1 MNACVRGNTPWRK
14 ERMCVVGVVVG
25 RKSLASASEG
35 LGDGNGEVG
44 EPSVLVFRGS
54 ELWL

>member
-1 MNACVRGNTPWRK
+1 
-14 ERMCVVGVVVG
+14 MCVVGVVVG